1 MCRSTTL
8 LEEMMARQIMS
19 MVMCIQN
26 LVKFCP
32 LIIKVLRKN
41 QFLTSLKH
49 VKGCYSITNL
59 QNMMIYNTNLDLV
72 NDNVYTKLG

>member
-8 LEEMMARQIMS
+8 FEEMMARQIMS

-41 QFLTSLKH
+41 QFLTSLK
-49 VKGCYSITNL
+49 GCYSITNL